1 MISFMANPISYHS
14 AEFMKTNNQYSGA
27 GAVSGAP
34 LVWLRV
40 EAMFVL
46 ILSILLYA
54 HSGASWWR
62 FGLLFLAPDLAMAGY
77 WLNART
83 GAIAYNAVH
92 SYVGPLALA
101 GAALAGMQL
110 VDLDHGWLAYAFIWT
125 AHIAFDRALGYG
137 LKYPEGFKSTH
148 LGLLGKRVE
157 A

>member
-1 MISFMANPISYHS
+1 MTNSISLHL
-14 AEFMKTNNQYSGA
+14 AEFMKTNKQSSGA
-27 GAVSGAP
+27 GGVNGAP
-34 LVWLRV
+34 LVWLRT
-40 EAMFVL
+40 EAIIVL

-62 FGLLFLAPDLAMAGY
+62 FGLLFLTPDLAMAGY
-77 WLNART
+77 WLNERI
-83 GAIAYNAVH
+83 GAIAYNVVH

-101 GAALAGMQL
+101 GGALVGMQL
-110 VDLDHGWLAYAFIWT
+110 VDLNHGWLAYEFIWT

>member
-1 MISFMANPISYHS
+1 MRSQANMISFMANPISYHS

-34 LVWLRV
+34 LVWLRI
-40 EAMFVL
+40 EAIIVL
-46 ILSILLYA
+46 ILSIL
-54 HSGASWWR
+54 
-62 FGLLFLAPDLAMAGY
+62 LAMAGY

>member
-1 MISFMANPISYHS
+1 
-14 AEFMKTNNQYSGA
+14 
-27 GAVSGAP
+27 
-34 LVWLRV
+34 
-40 EAMFVL
+40 
-46 ILSILLYA
+46 
-54 HSGASWWR
+54 
-62 FGLLFLAPDLAMAGY
+62 MAGY

-110 VDLDHGWLAYAFIWT
+110 VDLDQRLVGLCVHL
-125 AHIAFDRALGYG
+125 DRSHRLRPSAGYG